1 MIKPL
6 IKKAMKKQNL
16 KFFLD
21 SRDYHDKNNIQVRVL
36 YGKDYMNFRD
46 RWVTR
51 VKNKCC
57 ISLTGNRKPV
67 YEQVKLTAA
76 ELNMNF

>member
-6 IKKAMKKQNL
+6 IRKAMKKQNL

-21 SRDYHDKNNIQVRVL
+21 SRDYHDKNNIQVRVM
-36 YGKDYMNFRD
+36 YGKGYLNFRD
-46 RWVTR
+46 RLVAR

-67 YEQVKLTAA
+67 YETVKLTAA
-76 ELNMNF
+76 EQNQSL